1 MVFRLLA
8 DVIVVLHLA
17 FVVFVVLGALLVAR
31 WPRLAWLHLPAAA
44 WGAWVEFAG
53 KVCPLTPLENRL
65 RAQGGV
71 PAYTS
76 DFIEHYFIPLL
87 YPASLTRELQWLLGG
102 VVVLVNALV
111 YASLLRRRFRRC
123 WGRAHE

>member
-1 MVFRLLA
+1 MVFRVLA
-8 DVIVVLHLA
+8 DAIVVLHLA
-17 FVVFVVLGALLVAR
+17 FVAFVVLGALLVAR

-65 RAQGGV
+65 RAQGGM
-71 PAYTS
+71 PAYAS

-87 YPASLTRELQWLLGG
+87 YPPLLTRELQWLLGG
-102 VVVLVNALV
+102 VVLLVNALV
-111 YASLLRRRFRRC
+111 YASLLRRRFRR
-123 WGRAHE
+123 